1 VKNNLPVANLV
12 LDKILI
18 NSRQDNNKTNIIIKF
33 RRDQNV
39 WVDSLLITPRVNS
52 DGE

>member
-18 NSRQDNNKTNIIIKF
+18 NSRQDNNNNKQT
-33 RRDQNV
+33 
-39 WVDSLLITPRVNS
+39 LL
-52 DGE
+52 